1 MFFVASNLNRTVIVA
16 MCVWTWF
23 WKTAP
28 MPKFLALLS
37 AYRAKE
43 FVCIASSCVTRSLNR
58 THPLSVSMALV
69 YR

>member
-16 MCVWTWF
+16 ISGRP
-23 WKTAP
+23 AP

-43 FVCIASSCVTRSLNR
+43 FVCITSSCVTRSLNR